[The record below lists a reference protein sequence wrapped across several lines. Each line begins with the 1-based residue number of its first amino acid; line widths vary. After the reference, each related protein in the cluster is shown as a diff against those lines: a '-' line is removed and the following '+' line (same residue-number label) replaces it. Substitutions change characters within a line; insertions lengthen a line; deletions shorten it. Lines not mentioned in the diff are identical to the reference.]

1 MKPLIIG
8 IGGGHSGAG
17 KTFIACKILER
28 LKGWG
33 AIKYTNTP
41 LYSSITDNSN
51 ILSEEGKDTKRFLD
65 SGAEKVLWV
74 QATSPESEETLLMA
88 AEMLSHLQGIVVEG
102 NSAIEA
108 LSPDIVIFVSGDI
121 AKFKKSADRILQR
134 ADILLFESKFPL
146 SVPEHTVEFSKNDID
161 LCVNFVLGIIKKQ
174 CGDLFRS
181 DPLQ

>member
-1 MKPLIIG
+1 MRPVIIG

-33 AIKYTNTP
+33 AIKYSNTS
-41 LYSSITDNSN
+41 LYSSITDDIK

-74 QATSPESEETLLMA
+74 QATFSELEETLQMA
-88 AEMLSHLQGIVVEG
+88 AGKFSHLQGVVVEG
-102 NSAIEA
+102 NSAIEV
-108 LSPDIVIFVSGDI
+108 LKPDIVIFVSGDTT
-121 AKFKKSADRILQR
+121 KFKKSADRILQM
-134 ADILLFESKFPL
+134 ADILLFDSRLPA
-146 SVPEHTVEFSKNDID
+146 SVTEQTVGFSKSDTD

-174 CGDLFRS
+174 CNQRNIS
-181 DPLQ
+181 